1 MIPRV
6 LFVDDEQNILSSLR
20 RFFFSE
26 NFEVHTA
33 LSSESGMKL
42 LHEKPIDFVI
52 SDFRMPETNGI
63 AFLKQVRDEFPN
75 CGRAI
80 LSGLS
85 DQEIVLSALVHGI
98 AECYFVKPWENE
110 TIAKEIVRRQKIRD
124 LLKEQGALML
134 IDILESLPP
143 LPPRD
148 TQPLR
153 AENYDTRKVL
163 SLLEENIL
171 STLRLLKVVNS
182 AYVGIRKTS
191 SIRSAVQILGPE
203 TVFKYFLQSNI
214 SAFYDNPGA
223 KEKLLELQ
231 RHSYIVDRV
240 IEQITDDK
248 KNQDLY
254 SEIPTLGFLTVLPQL
269 LMLLL
274 PPDENPGI
282 KKLSSVCP
290 ALLSFWNLPIIF
302 VEASLI
308 LEGKESQVPQDDVF
322 LKALSIAHRA
332 TEAVLREGYI
342 ADKKNS
348 GFQVKDK
355 SEYSEKILR
364 GQVAK
369 TAEEAFRRF

>member
-42 LHEKPIDFVI
+42 LHETPIDFVI

-63 AFLKQVRDEFPN
+63 TFLKRVRDEFPN

-98 AECYFVKPWENE
+98 ADCYFVKPWENE
-110 TIAKEIVRRQKIRD
+110 TIAEEIVRRQKIRD

-134 IDILESLPP
+134 IDILERFPP
-143 LPPRD
+143 NPPID
-148 TQPLR
+148 TQPKGM
-153 AENYDTRKVL
+153 EIYDTKMVL
-163 SLLEENIL
+163 SLLKEDIL
-171 STLRLLKVVNS
+171 ATLRLLKVVNS

-203 TVFKYFLQSNI
+203 TVFKFFLQSDI
-214 SAFYDNPGA
+214 SPFSGNSIG

-231 RHSYIVDRV
+231 RHSNIVDCV
-240 IEQITDDK
+240 IEQITDK
-248 KNQDLY
+248 EKMQDPH

-274 PPDENPGI
+274 PPDEKPGI
-282 KKLSSVCP
+282 EKLSSSCP
-290 ALLSFWNLPIIF
+290 ALLSLWNLPIIF

-308 LEGKESQVPQDDVF
+308 LEGKESQIPRDNVF

-342 ADKKNS
+342 ADKKDS
-348 GFQVKDK
+348 GSQVEDK
-355 SEYSEKILR
+355 NAYSEKVLR
-364 GQVAK
+364 EQVAK
-369 TAEEAFRRF
+369 TAEEVFRRL